1 MNLVQSLGAAAG
13 ALFVA
18 FTAGGAA
25 TAQSDALQRNEI
37 RAAVSELADLMEASY
52 VFPDVAQRYAEHL
65 RTRMNNGAYDNAAD
79 RAALAQTLQT
89 ELRGVQD
96 DAHLRITLTGQE
108 APAGAG
114 PAMVR
119 RAPGSG
125 GTQAFDEERWLAD
138 GVGYFRINML
148 PPTDEAVNRMG
159 QILDQFEN
167 ADVLIIDLR
176 TCRGGTLPAMD
187 VLLSRIYAAPTELL
201 TMDTRPGANPDVEAN
216 FAETPTLRR
225 APSPSNVIRYVHWAT
240 PAAQTSSLSDAR
252 IYLLTDRTVS
262 ACEHLSLAL
271 KSTGRA
277 TLVGGTTRGAGHYGS
292 ERAFGGRYEIFLP
305 VGRTYVAS
313 TGQGWET
320 TGIAP
325 DIAVAPADA
334 LNVALREAGVAL

>member
-18 FTAGGAA
+18 FTASGAA
-25 TAQSDALQRNEI
+25 TAQSDALQRSEI
-37 RAAVSELADLMEASY
+37 RAAVSELADLMETSY
-52 VFPDVAQRYAEHL
+52 VFPDVAQRYAAHL
-65 RTRMNNGAYDNAAD
+65 RTRLNSGAYDNAAD
-79 RAALAQTLQT
+79 CAALAQSLQT

-108 APAGAG
+108 ATAG

-125 GTQAFDEERWLAD
+125 ATQAFDEERWLAD

-159 QILDQFEN
+159 EILDQFET

-187 VLLSRIYAAPTELL
+187 VLLARIYAEPTELL
-201 TMDTRPGANPDVEAN
+201 TMDTRPGANPMLEAN
-216 FAETPTLRR
+216 LAETPTLRR
-225 APSPSNVIRYVHWAT
+225 EASPANLIRYVHWT
-240 PAAQTSSLSDAR
+240 IPSGSSLSDAR

-292 ERAFGGRYEIFLP
+292 ERAFGAGRYEIFLP
-305 VGRTYVAS
+305 SGRTYVAS

-325 DIAVAPADA
+325 DIAVAPAAA